1 MIKIENVQPPKQFVM
16 NERKC
21 LECSEPLRGR
31 ADQKFCNDQCRSSYN
46 NRQFIETNNV
56 IRAINRILKK
66 NYAILAALNPEGKTT
81 ALKSE
86 LHKKGYRFDYYTG
99 NYTARNGRFFYFCYD
114 HGYAEIENNKV
125 ILVTRD
131 LNSDLTSMKPISEK
145 MRLGDTKNL
154 SHAI

>member
-1 MIKIENVQPPKQFVM
+1 M
-16 NERKC
+16 NDRKC

-46 NRQFIETNNV
+46 NRQIIETNNV

-66 NYAILAALNPEGKTT
+66 NYSILTALNPGGKAT

-86 LHKKGYRFDYYTG
+86 LHKKGYRFDYYTY
-99 NYTARNGRFFYFCYD
+99 NFTTRTGRSYYFCYD
-114 HGYAEIENNKV
+114 HGYAEIEHDKV

-131 LNSDLTSMKPISEK
+131 LNGDLTHMKQIGEK
-145 MRLGDTKNL
+145 IR
-154 SHAI
+154 